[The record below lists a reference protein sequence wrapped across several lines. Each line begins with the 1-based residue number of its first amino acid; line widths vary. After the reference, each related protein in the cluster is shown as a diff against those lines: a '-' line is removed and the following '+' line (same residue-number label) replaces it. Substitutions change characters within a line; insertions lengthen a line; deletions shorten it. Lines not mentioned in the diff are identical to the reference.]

1 MGGSVNVLVR
11 FSNDE
16 KKAFRIH
23 TSQLKDFE
31 NPLFLDENKFKSHI
45 IENYFK
51 GEPQNQEEHK
61 DYYSLKT
68 YFVPY
73 AYGALFFDLKE
84 KRIIS
89 CNGYNGFLSF
99 SCLGIFS
106 KLSKLICQS
115 KENNEHLY
123 EQVEIIYSFNSD
135 TKETVEVEKTKVFEG
150 PSHFYSDFYMINYAL
165 KNGWNVKIN
174 EKSIDHNNDFI
185 QLMNKILNKDIIAE
199 TTKSSDSFNWAVT
212 DEFSSEYIDYIDI
225 EPQGWKFFQGDNS
238 YESLNE
244 LFDYVKSNDILDE
257 SETILWTDYIKD
269 LKRNEEKYDN

>member
-16 KKAFRIH
+16 KKAFRMH

-51 GEPQNQEEHK
+51 GEPQKKEEHK

-84 KRIIS
+84 KKIFS

-106 KLSKLICQS
+106 KLSKLICEAR
-115 KENNEHLY
+115 ENNEHLY
-123 EQVEIIYSFNSD
+123 EQAEIIYSFD
-135 TKETVEVEKTKVFEG
+135 FEKKETIELENANIFEE
-150 PSHFYSDFYMINYAL
+150 PSYSHSDFYMINHAL
-165 KNGWNVKIN
+165 KNNWNVTIN
-174 EKSIDHNNDFI
+174 EKTINHNKDFI
-185 QLMNKILNKDIIAE
+185 QLMNVILNKNIIAE
-199 TTKSSDSFNWAVT
+199 TTKPSDSFDWAVT
-212 DEFSSEYIDYIDI
+212 EEFSSEYIDYIDI
-225 EPQGWKFFQGDNS
+225 EPQGWEFFQGDNS

-244 LFDYVKSNDILDE
+244 LFDYVKSNSILNE
-257 SETILWTDYIKD
+257 SETILWTDYINE
-269 LKRNEEKYDN
+269 LKRNEDEYEN